1 MSNSA
6 LNRALSQ
13 TIATLQVSV
22 FRLNVK
28 FKQKQR
34 PPSGMNK
41 SIVDPY
47 LSEKINAKTSL
58 GFQAASPM
66 QSLNMQPA
74 GERWELLSR
83 ELQQKQD
90 LIHRLMKEN
99 DEKTDALKL
108 TGAEIIDLRRQIKLM
123 QSENSVLRKRLHEEE
138 EIDISA
144 VVNKEVER
152 MNNEELKL
160 KIIKI
165 AQMYR
170 NERGRN
176 EEFSKTIKQAQDE
189 VSEAYKYKAELDRL
203 RDKHEKEMHRM
214 QKIQT
219 QIDKVKVYRETIKK
233 QETVIS
239 KLEKILERTLKDTQA
254 ARESAQELEKLK
266 TENLELQRRLKES
279 AYGGKDMNEQ
289 SRQEVRRL
297 ERLVQ
302 ELNEQLRSKRPD
314 TRDNRSG
321 GSNGGALDDGER
333 IRLEVDLQKAELR
346 MQAMQDEMD
355 RNASRFAKEISHY
368 KGLIAEKQSVIDT
381 MTAGLN

>member
-1 MSNSA
+1 
-6 LNRALSQ
+6 
-13 TIATLQVSV
+13 
-22 FRLNVK
+22 
-28 FKQKQR
+28 
-34 PPSGMNK
+34 MNK
-41 SIVDPY
+41 VINDPY
-47 LSEKINAKTSL
+47 MSDRVNNAKTSL
-58 GFQAASPM
+58 NFIAASPM
-66 QSLNMQPA
+66 QSLNPQPS

-83 ELQQKQD
+83 ELQQKQE

-99 DEKTDALKL
+99 DEKSDALKL

-176 EEFSKTIKQAQDE
+176 EEFTKTIKQAQDE

-214 QKIQT
+214 QKMQT

-239 KLEKILERTLKDTQA
+239 KLEKILEKTLKDTQA

-266 TENLELQRRLKES
+266 TENLDLQRRIKEN
-279 AYGGKDMNEQ
+279 AYGGRDFNEQ
-289 SRQEVRRL
+289 SRQEIRRL

-314 TRDNRSG
+314 TREIRSG
-321 GSNGGALDDGER
+321 GYGRPLEDEER

-346 MQAMQDEMD
+346 MQAMQEEMD

-368 KGLIAEKQSVIDT
+368 KGQIAEKQSIIDT

>member
-1 MSNSA
+1 
-6 LNRALSQ
+6 
-13 TIATLQVSV
+13 
-22 FRLNVK
+22 
-28 FKQKQR
+28 
-34 PPSGMNK
+34 MNK